1 LQSAFGPKIFGTG
14 IQLVRSALG
23 PGATRPAPHPQP
35 PRRGSRLPSFEARF
49 SPGLLF
55 LSGRAALSGASSE
68 AVEGKNGGSRGD
80 PPPWLSTPYCWSAAA
95 QVLASAFHVPPA
107 ASQSALF
114 LALAASP
121 AKAGPVTAAAIAK
134 ASIETKLFMIPSVV
148 VPARELQ
155 AEEPFRC
162 GHLVPDI
169 KWEFL
174 LVVVGTAHPTPD
186 VEAYPK
192 EEGTGADH
200 CGKCRCRIAC
210 SMPSKPKAAP
220 LFPLARGAIAN
231 RVHGRGVGV
240 RSASARRFYAA
251 NAASPMPV
259 WEFPRAHTAC
269 LKGGDRERARTLQLT
284 ALQHGILHC
293 GRFILHFVGP

>member
-1 LQSAFGPKIFGTG
+1 VLSD
-14 IQLVRSALG
+14 
-23 PGATRPAPHPQP
+23 PARLDLPPIPTP
-35 PRRGSRLPSFEARF
+35 PRRRSRLSLIR
-49 SPGLLF
+49 SPVQPRASF
-55 LSGRAALSGASSE
+55 LSGRAASARASSE

-80 PPPWLSTPYCWSAAA
+80 PPPWLSPPYCWSAAA

-121 AKAGPVTAAAIAK
+121 AKAGPVTATAIAK
-134 ASIETKLFMIPSVV
+134 ASIEMKLFMIPSVV

-155 AEEPFRC
+155 AEENPRC

-169 KWEFL
+169 KGEFL

-200 CGKCRCRIAC
+200 CGNADGEDR
-210 SMPSKPKAAP
+210 
-220 LFPLARGAIAN
+220 LLHAIK
-231 RVHGRGVGV
+231 
-240 RSASARRFYAA
+240 
-251 NAASPMPV
+251 
-259 WEFPRAHTAC
+259 T
-269 LKGGDRERARTLQLT
+269 
-284 ALQHGILHC
+284 
-293 GRFILHFVGP
+293 